1 MEIMNKECTP
11 ERKHHKL
18 PLSSRGPD
26 KDFPNKRKMEEF
38 RLNNV
43 KKRFKHNKKFHEDY
57 PEFMQDVICKSHAR
71 LQN

>member
-1 MEIMNKECTP
+1 MEIMNKEWAP

-26 KDFPNKRKMEEF
+26 KDFPNNRKMEEF

-43 KKRFKHNKKFHEDY
+43 KKRFNIIRSSMKTT
-57 PEFMQDVICKSHAR
+57 
-71 LQN
+71 QNSCRT